1 MQVFP
6 INRTIIAKMSSK
18 SRTEQHNLRFAEM
31 NSLLTHGEPTPGS
44 MKRMKELY
52 HTISARHLSPPNVEK
67 FMQVSDYLK
76 RRENGMDHTRA
87 YTTSMLRDKE
97 KEMMVHRGTKAS
109 KRATMTRLKDKA
121 LVPHMEGLLKKQLAE
136 AEAMGIPKE
145 LFQSIMN
152 DTLKGMGFR
161 HEFNQSLMKA
171 GYIKE
176 LPKGGGAGSDILT
189 DTPEFDRI
197 VELSVMKSMGLP
209 EPPSK

>member
-1 MQVFP
+1 M
-6 INRTIIAKMSSK
+6 

-31 NSLLTHGEPTPGS
+31 NSLLSHGEPTPGS

-67 FMQVSDYLK
+67 FMQVADYFK
-76 RRENGMDHTRA
+76 RRENGMSHSHA
-87 YTTSMLRDKE
+87 YITSMLRDKE
-97 KEMMVHRGTKAS
+97 KEMMIHRGTKAS

-121 LVPHMEGLLKKQLAE
+121 LVPKMEAMLQKQLAD

-145 LFQSIMN
+145 MFQLIMN

-161 HEFNQSLMKA
+161 PEFNQSLKKA
-171 GYIKE
+171 GFIKE
-176 LPKGGGAGSDILT
+176 LPSVRITGGAGTDILS

-197 VELSVMKSMGLP
+197 VEQSVIKNMFGLP
-209 EPPSK
+209 DDTPSK